1 MVRVPASWKIIAFT
15 ANLIVGLFFSQL
27 IGNLMDKDAYKVWTK
42 VVTALTMWALS
53 FIMIN
58 VGYEFTIDKGSLCDY
73 VWDYLVA
80 MTAAA
85 FPWVFVA
92 VWLYLAVGN
101 LTVVDALLIARF
113 AAPTSAGILFSM
125 LEGAGLKETW
135 LFSKARI
142 LAIFD
147 DLDTIIL
154 MIPLKIFKEW
164 EIRWELGVVVVIMIG
179 LVMLAW
185 VKLHAVAIPHG
196 WHWTLFYAA
205 LVAAVCKLLHHFTH
219 ESPDVDDIHIE
230 VLLPAFVFG
239 CIIDTPASRHELQAQ
254 RAASDLKR
262 KKKEAEVAA
271 SAASNRV
278 RPAQGTGDDQ
288 EERVQPPSKTPSAPL
303 SPTYSVPPNWIV
315 PEGQE
320 DQIDGAI
327 VTGNVN
333 VTEVH
338 PTPAAGAEVG
348 EHSASVR
355 RRSASK
361 EAPGPDRLRGAAWSD
376 GSGHGSGGGKPPEHG
391 KEQGESPIDHLAQT
405 TVSLVFMVLVGLS
418 MPLLVGPNAKF
429 GGDVPAGMLVVH
441 IGVVSILMVLGKMFP
456 IFCYRDE
463 ADFSTRLAICL
474 GMCPRGEVGASII
487 VLAVSYNITG
497 PSVVVAMGS
506 LAVNLVLSG
515 GFIAGVKALLQ
526 RSARQSTKATAA
538 ATAMEPPPVPVG

>member
-58 VGYEFTIDKGSLCDY
+58 VGYEFTIDKGALCDY

-230 VLLPAFVFG
+230 VLLPAFVLG
-239 CIIDTPASRHELQAQ
+239 CVIDTPGARHELQLQ
-254 RAASDLKR
+254 REAS
-262 KKKEAEVAA
+262 
-271 SAASNRV
+271 
-278 RPAQGTGDDQ
+278 Q
-288 EERVQPPSKTPSAPL
+288 
-303 SPTYSVPPNWIV
+303 
-315 PEGQE
+315 
-320 DQIDGAI
+320 
-327 VTGNVN
+327 
-333 VTEVH
+333 
-338 PTPAAGAEVG
+338 
-348 EHSASVR
+348 R
-355 RRSASK
+355 RRSSRENKSADASDEVQPVHGTSDDREGKVQTPTIHKSTGSFGPAAMSLPPNFVVDTQADDTDVAPATQDVVHQAKATPEALAEAGQHSTSIRKRSSSK
-361 EAPGPDRLRGAAWSD
+361 EAHGLDPLRSAAWGD
-376 GSGHGSGGGKPPEHG
+376 GSGSGNVSGAVDGGTNAPEHQ
-391 KEQGESPIDHLAQT
+391 EEHGESPMDLLAQT

-487 VLAVSYNITG
+487 VLSIGYNISG
-497 PSVVVAMGS
+497 PSVVIAMGA
-506 LAVNLVLSG
+506 LAANLVLSG
-515 GFIAGVKALLQ
+515 GFIAAVTKLLQ
-526 RSARQSTKATAA
+526 RSERLSRAA
-538 ATAMEPPPVPVG
+538 AMKVQPVPAG